1 MDVYFHSMAL
11 DHALETADFE
21 RSTQVKTFKSMLPN
35 AFDERSQASDCASG
49 GLRRLRRRRKFA
61 WGPPW
66 FPAMAFG
73 LSLIA
78 REDTNSG
85 TILAIPSATLS
96 T

>member
-49 GLRRLRRRRKFA
+49 GLRRLR
-61 WGPPW
+61 
-66 FPAMAFG
+66 
-73 LSLIA
+73 
-78 REDTNSG
+78 
-85 TILAIPSATLS
+85 
-96 T
+96 